1 MSIAINADHSEFQR
15 VVHAF
20 LEAHEGIGAAR
31 TALEASSEELPD
43 YWKAMADLG
52 WFGVHLP
59 EDMGGSGYGLPE
71 LGLILEELGRYG
83 VPGPFLPSVLASA
96 VIARTGTQEQWSEF
110 LPTLADGGR
119 TAAVGLGGSLT
130 RDADGLLHGD
140 GGLVLGGGLA
150 DLLLLCVGDELCA
163 VDRHDPGL
171 QIEVRSSLDPTRRV
185 ASVRAEGVSV
195 SDSHVFPGAKVRAR
209 RIAWT
214 MIAAEAA
221 GGARACTEM
230 AAEYSKVR
238 HAFGRPIGM
247 FQAVKHHCANM
258 LVQAEAAAAVAWD
271 ANRVEALEAEGPLA
285 SATAASVALRAFLFC
300 AETNIQVHGGI
311 GFTWEHDAHLYL
323 RRALTLIGLFGPVET
338 ADEAVIRHVLSGST
352 RTFAVELPPE
362 AESIRSEVRA
372 FIERYLSLPEHERID
387 AWNESGYQFPHWPK
401 PWGREAG
408 PIEQLVIE
416 QEFADFPKPTSGIG
430 MGAWVLPNLMV
441 NGTPDQ
447 RERWIPDSLT
457 GKITWC
463 QLFSEPDVGSDLAG
477 LTTRATRTDGGW
489 LVTGQK
495 IWNSGAHSASHGLA
509 LVRTDPSAEKHRGIS
524 AVIVDMHHVG
534 VEVYPLREITGNSAF
549 SQVFLNEVF
558 VPDEN
563 VVGEVNNGWLAA
575 RMTLSNE
582 RVAGFAR
589 GWLDHEAL
597 LELGREAAAR
607 DVAIGQ
613 ELGRI
618 MAESYAVQLMGVR
631 NTTRRAA
638 GQAGPESSLTKLLST
653 EHDQR
658 AAALALRLLSEGA
671 ALTDGKSR
679 TWIEQFLF
687 ARGITIAG
695 GTSEIQRNLIGE
707 QLLGL
712 PRDRLVQ
719 PPGKGPATPKE
730 TQWT

>member
-1 MSIAINADHSEFQR
+1 MSTVVDVDHSEFQR
-15 VVHAF
+15 VVHTF
-20 LEAHEGIGAAR
+20 LEAHGGTAAAR
-31 TALEASSEELPD
+31 TALEASPEELPD

-59 EDMGGSGYGLPE
+59 EETGGSGFGLPE
-71 LGLILEELGRYG
+71 LGLILEELGRFV
-83 VPGPFLPSVLASA
+83 VPGPFLSTVLASA
-96 VIARTGTQEQWSEF
+96 VIARTGTPAQCTQF
-110 LPTLADGGR
+110 LPTLAGGAR

-130 RDADGLLHGD
+130 RDAEGLLDGD

-150 DLLLLCVGDELCA
+150 DLLLLSVGTDLCVI
-163 VDRHDPGL
+163 DRHDPGIE
-171 QIEVRSSLDPTRRV
+171 IEVRQSLDPTRRV
-185 ASVRAEGVSV
+185 AWVRAKGVSV
-195 SDSHVFPGAKVRAR
+195 SDNQMLLGAKVRAR
-209 RIAWT
+209 QIAWA

-247 FQAVKHHCANM
+247 FQAIKHHCANM
-258 LVQAEAAAAVAWD
+258 LIQAEAATAVAWD
-271 ANRVEALEAEGPLA
+271 ANRVESLEAEGPLA
-285 SATAASVALRAFLFC
+285 SATAASMALRAFLFC

-311 GFTWEHDAHLYL
+311 GFTWDHDAHLYL
-323 RRALTLIGLFGPVET
+323 RRALSLIALFGPVEA
-338 ADEAVIRHVLSGST
+338 ADEEVTRHMLSGST

-362 AESIRSEVRA
+362 AEPIRAEVRA
-372 FIERYLSLPEHERID
+372 FIERYLSIPEVERIEL
-387 AWNESGYQFPHWPK
+387 WNESGYRFPHWPK

-416 QEFADFPKPTSGIG
+416 QEFADIPKPTSGIG
-430 MGAWVLPNLMV
+430 MGAWVLPNIMA
-441 NGTPDQ
+441 NGTPEQ
-447 RERWIPDSLT
+447 REQWIPDSMS

-463 QLFSEPDVGSDLAG
+463 QLFSEPDAGSDLAG
-477 LTTRATRTDGGW
+477 LITRATKCDGGW

-495 IWNSGAHSASHGLA
+495 IWNSGAQSASHGFV

-524 AVIVDMHHVG
+524 AMIVDMHHQG
-534 VEVYPLREITGNSAF
+534 VEVYPLREMTGNAAF
-549 SQVFLNEVF
+549 NQVFLNDVF

-589 GWLDHEAL
+589 GWLDHEGL
-597 LELGREAAAR
+597 LELGRAPASR
-607 DVAIGQ
+607 DVVFAQ

-638 GQAGPESSLTKLLST
+638 GQPGPESSLTKVLQT

-658 AAALALRLLSEGA
+658 AAALAMRLLSEGV
-671 ALTDGKSR
+671 ALADGDSR

-687 ARGITIAG
+687 ARGMTIAG

-712 PRDRLVQ
+712 PRDRLIQ
-719 PPGKGPATPKE
+719 PPGEGSLIPKE
-730 TQWT
+730 T

>member
-1 MSIAINADHSEFQR
+1 
-15 VVHAF
+15 
-20 LEAHEGIGAAR
+20 
-31 TALEASSEELPD
+31 
-43 YWKAMADLG
+43 MADLG
-52 WFGVHLP
+52 WFGVHLS
-59 EDMGGSGYGLPE
+59 EEMGGSGYGLPE
-71 LGLILEELGRYG
+71 LGLILEELGRFV
-83 VPGPFLPSVLASA
+83 VPGPFLPTVLASA
-96 VIARTGTQEQWSEF
+96 VIAGTGTREQWNEL
-110 LPTLADGGR
+110 LPTLADGTR
-119 TAAVGLGGSLT
+119 AAAVGFGGSLT
-130 RDADGLLHGD
+130 RDADGRLDGD

-150 DLLLLCVGDELCA
+150 DLLLLCVGDDLCV
-163 VDRHDPGL
+163 VDRREPGIE
-171 QIEVRSSLDPTRRV
+171 IEVRSSLDPTRRV
-185 ASVRAEGVSV
+185 ASVRAEGVNV
-195 SDSHVFPGAKVRAR
+195 SDNRVLLGAKVRAR
-209 RIAWT
+209 RIAWA

-258 LVQAEAAAAVAWD
+258 LVQAEAATAVAWD
-271 ANRVEALEAEGPLA
+271 ANRVEALEAEGTLA

-311 GFTWEHDAHLYL
+311 GFTWEHNAHLYL
-323 RRALTLIGLFGPVET
+323 RRVLSVIALFGPAEA
-338 ADEAVIRHVLSGST
+338 ADEEVTRHVLSGST

-362 AESIRSEVRA
+362 AESIRAEVRT
-372 FIERYLSLPEHERID
+372 FIARYLSLPQEERVD

-416 QEFADFPKPTSGIG
+416 QEFADFPKPTSGVG

-441 NGTPDQ
+441 NGSPEQ
-447 RERWIPDSLT
+447 RERWIPDSIT

-477 LTTRATRTDGGW
+477 LTTRATKTDGGW

-495 IWNSGAHSASHGLA
+495 IWNSGAQNASHGFV

-524 AVIVDMHHVG
+524 AMIVDMKHAG
-534 VEVYPLREITGNSAF
+534 VEVYPLREITGNAAF
-549 SQVFLNEVF
+549 NQVFLNEVF
-558 VPDEN
+558 VPAEN
-563 VVGEVNNGWLAA
+563 VVGEVNNGWAAA

-597 LELGREAAAR
+597 LELGRAAASR
-607 DVAIGQ
+607 DVAIAQ
-613 ELGRI
+613 EFGRI

-638 GQAGPESSLTKLLST
+638 GQPGPESSLTKLLQT

-658 AAALALRLLSEGA
+658 AAALAMRLLSEGA
-671 ALTDGKSR
+671 AVTDGVSR

-687 ARGITIAG
+687 ARGMTIAG

-712 PRDRLVQ
+712 PRDRLIQ
-719 PPGKGPATPKE
+719 PHGNGPVTLKE
-730 TQWT
+730 APWT